1 MVETW
6 IKILSLVVFIAV
18 IVGVDFLYLKNDFRK
33 RLIFNVGV
41 FLVYLAI
48 FLTFLNN

>member
-1 MVETW
+1 MVEIS
-6 IKILSLVVFIAV
+6 IKILSLVVFITI
-18 IVGVDFLYLKNDFRK
+18 IVGADFLYLKNDFQK

-48 FLTFLNN
+48 YFTFLNN